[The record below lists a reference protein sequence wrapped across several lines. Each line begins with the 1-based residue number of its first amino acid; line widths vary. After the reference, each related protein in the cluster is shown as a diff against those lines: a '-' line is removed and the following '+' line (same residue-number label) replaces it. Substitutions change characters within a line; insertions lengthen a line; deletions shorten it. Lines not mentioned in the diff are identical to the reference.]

1 MKSSSFDRG
10 GSCLRLQAEA
20 ALVAGLSYVG
30 AASAAAVSA
39 ASASTLV
46 NEIIVAATTGS
57 VGGLVGLFGA
67 VLVRQIR
74 GTTPADSV
82 MVHHATGGRLQLGP
96 QKKGHAAHSRSQRK
110 PDTLNGVTEGLRVQC
125 VQARV
130 SRTSGAEQRAH

>member
-57 VGGLVGLFGA
+57 VVGLFGA

-82 MVHHATGGRLQLGP
+82 MVHHATGGRLQLG
-96 QKKGHAAHSRSQRK
+96 ASRSVNAKQDSSHVSDRRAR
-110 PDTLNGVTEGLRVQC
+110 PARRLLRADTR
-125 VQARV
+125 ARF
-130 SRTSGAEQRAH
+130 RLG